1 MIILNIPRISYI
13 IKFIIL
19 IFFINYIY
27 MQENNMFQSKD
38 YIYEIYR
45 CGSFSAAARNLY
57 ITQPAI
63 SIAVK
68 KGSIMNVGVC

>member
-1 MIILNIPRISYI
+1 
-13 IKFIIL
+13 
-19 IFFINYIY
+19 
-27 MQENNMFQSKD
+27 MFQSKD

-63 SIAVK
+63 SKEIK
-68 KGSIMNVGVC
+68 KEEERLEQISNDEFALYGYIRKTSNL